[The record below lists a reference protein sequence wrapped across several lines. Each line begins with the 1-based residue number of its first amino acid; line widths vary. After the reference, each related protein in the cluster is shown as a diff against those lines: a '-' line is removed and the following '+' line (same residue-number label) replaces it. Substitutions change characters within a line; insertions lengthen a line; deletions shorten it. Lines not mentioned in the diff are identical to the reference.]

1 MRQTSH
7 GRSMLHSDENVRCA
21 SFGIIQS
28 WRGSAS
34 EGRARYA
41 LRAKRKLR
49 DMVQRKS
56 YALLMVTQI

>member
-1 MRQTSH
+1 
-7 GRSMLHSDENVRCA
+7 MLHSDENARGA

-28 WRGSAS
+28 WGGSAS
-34 EGRARYA
+34 EGRVRHA